1 MNGTT
6 VETGDILAKNG
17 VIHTVPSLL
26 LPSGSLSLTAE
37 KYLIALNCYRFVD
50 LLRSVN
56 LSHYVQLPSGE
67 PSFNSDVPAF
77 TILAPRDDAF
87 EFDEWTNLPPKGSA
101 ALKGILEYHIVSG
114 RWLNKDLEDGM
125 LIGTELRGEDRKGR
139 RQMLEVNVADHD
151 GGKSKPSLLS
161 RFGLG
166 LGTQASKGHG
176 TAVVGFGGA
185 SIIGEPVQVGD
196 SIIYVLASILSPPNS
211 LINTALSNLQLSTYV
226 AAVYAA
232 SLDKILSHSPAI
244 TYLVPSNQA
253 FTNLGLIMSYLL
265 LPNSR
270 DELRSLIRYHAI
282 DEIAYLND
290 FPTSGSKRYPTLDG
304 AEIYVERAH
313 NGTTIHGPTIGGYPA
328 NGDYRDARIVDGN
341 TLIATGVLHVIDQV
355 ELPPSLDIT
364 IAKLLRG
371 AKANTFVD
379 LIRSANM
386 TWVLEGRGPP
396 VIKPSP
402 FSEGAEEVE
411 AGENVEVMKRKQNKA
426 KINLAYTGS
435 SPLSSLSYRPS

>member
-1 MNGTT
+1 MTLT
-6 VETGDILAKNG
+6 VLTG

-67 PSFNSDVPAF
+67 PSFSGTAAY

-87 EFDEWTNLPPKGSA
+87 EFDEWTNLPPKGSE
-101 ALKGILEYHIVSG
+101 ALKEILEYHIVAG
-114 RWLNKDLEDGM
+114 RWLNKDLTDGM
-125 LIGTELRGEDRKGR
+125 LIGTELRGDDRKGK
-139 RQMLEVNVADHD
+139 RQMLEVNVADYG
-151 GGKSKPSLLS
+151 GGKTKPAFFSM
-161 RFGLG
+161 LG
-166 LGTQASKGHG
+166 IGTQAKKDHG
-176 TAVVGFGGA
+176 SAGVVGFGGA

-196 SIIYVLASILSPPNS
+196 SIIYVLASILEPPS
-211 LINTALSNLQLSTYV
+211 TLINTALSNLQLSTWV
-226 AAVYAA
+226 AASYAA
-232 SLDKILSHSPAI
+232 SLDKILSSAPAI
-244 TYLVPSNQA
+244 TYLVPSNTA
-253 FTNLGLIMSYLL
+253 FSNLGLIMSYLL

-282 DEIAYLND
+282 DEIAYIND

-313 NGTTIHGPTIGGYPA
+313 NGTTIHGPTIGGFPA
-328 NGDYRDARIVDGN
+328 NGDYRDARIVEGN
-341 TLIATGVLHVIDQV
+341 TLISTGVLHVIDQV

-364 IAKLLRG
+364 IGKLLRG

-386 TWVLEGRGPP
+386 SWVLEGRGPP
-396 VIKPSP
+396 VVKPSL
-402 FSEGAEEVE
+402 AHDDEEVE
-411 AGENVEVMKRKQNKA
+411 STRRKQNKA
-426 KINLAYTGS
+426 KPSLAYTGS
-435 SPLSSLSYRPS
+435 SVRSFL